1 MTQNIIP
8 LRHAYSLQA
17 CPRGNSMF
25 GDHFGEIISLIFVAI
40 ALGMDAFSI
49 SLGMGMQQ
57 LRLKRIMKIGLIF
70 GLFHI
75 MLPFIGIIIG
85 KFLSI
90 KIGYIATLISGL
102 ILVAIGI
109 QMILT
114 AFNHEFKSN
123 APPLKFGLIFLG
135 LSVSLDSFPVGLS
148 MGISGVKTVIALF
161 LFGVISTGMTWTGL
175 LLGKKVRG
183 LLGVYSEM
191 LGGSILSAFGLMIIF
206 G

>member
-1 MTQNIIP
+1 
-8 LRHAYSLQA
+8 
-17 CPRGNSMF
+17 MF
-25 GDHFGEIISLIFVAI
+25 NHHYGEIISLIFVAI
-40 ALGMDAFSI
+40 ALGMDAFSV

-57 LRLKRIMKIGLIF
+57 LRLKRIMKIGVIF

-75 MLPFIGIIIG
+75 ILPFIGIVIG
-85 KFLSI
+85 KFLSV

-102 ILVAIGI
+102 ILVGIGV

-123 APPLKFGLIFLG
+123 VPPLKFGLVFLG
-135 LSVSLDSFPVGLS
+135 LSVSVDSFPVGLS

-161 LFGVISTGMTWTGL
+161 LFGVISTAMTWTGL

-191 LGGSILSAFGLMIIF
+191 FGGSILCTFGLIVIF